1 MSTKQN
7 VLSLGSI
14 VILALLASPCA
25 AQTIIYVRDAAGY
38 VRPVVIPRTTA
49 FAMGMTVQ
57 PVVSPDDLF
66 VRLNV
71 GSVSISMPDP
81 AATIPVLVPN
91 RTFGIFSNGN
101 LQPPLISQ
109 KLVVLGGQ
117 GGFSQ
122 FSFGGQ
128 PFAPSG
134 QVGQFQPNP
143 FALMSMQR
151 PPQRRR

>member
-14 VILALLASPCA
+14 LILALLASPCA
-25 AQTIIYVRDAAGY
+25 AQIIYVRDAAGY
-38 VRPVVIPRTTA
+38 VRPVVIPQTTT
-49 FAMGMTVQ
+49 FAMGMQVQ
-57 PVVSPDDLF
+57 PVVSPDGMF

-91 RTFGIFSNGN
+91 RTFGIFNNGN

-117 GGFSQ
+117 GGFNQ

-128 PFAPSG
+128 PFGPPS
-134 QVGQFQPNP
+134 QFGQFQPNP

-151 PPQRRR
+151 TPPRRR